1 MPTSA
6 IDSLIFRD
14 MFGSPAMR
22 EIWSDAF
29 RTQKYLDWEAAL
41 ARAQA
46 KVGLIPQ
53 EAADEITAY
62 AKLRT
67 LTLTPTRRRHLPSAT
82 GPHPVSTGQ
91 VA

>member
-41 ARAQA
+41 GQSRLFLDHAAEAQPD
-46 KVGLIPQ
+46 LLLLYPR
-53 EAADEITAY
+53 
-62 AKLRT
+62 LR
-67 LTLTPTRRRHLPSAT
+67 RISAT
-82 GPHPVSTGQ
+82 GGGGAPRRDG
-91 VA
+91 

>member
-14 MFGSPAMR
+14 IFGSPAMR

-41 ARAQA
+41 ARAEA
-46 KVGLIPQ
+46 KIGLIPQ
-53 EAADEITAY
+53 EAADEISRVCQVENIDFAAY
-62 AKLRT
+62 AKET
-67 LTLTPTRRRHLPSAT
+67 LTIGCLR
-82 GPHPVSTGQ
+82 
-91 VA
+91 